1 MIRFTNSLRYIKA
14 IVLFT
19 VLSSVVLICYSFSSN
34 PAYTNPGI
42 IATGSTGLN
51 NAIIALDQSAIDYK
65 FGKITLDS
73 LQKQL
78 IATRVAYKK
87 IEFYLAFHYPE
98 YIKGNINGAPLM
110 QIEKEGT
117 RPKVV
122 DPVGLQV
129 LDELVFSDEAKD
141 EKSQISILVKKL
153 RSAYSTLY
161 AEMDKNKQ
169 AGRFGITAMRLQ
181 LVRILSLGVTGFDTP
196 GSLNAFQEAQSSLQ
210 GMQQYIK
217 ENYKEADTKTVL
229 PLLNKAIQ
237 VLDKPGT
244 FNAFDRLSFIKLYLD
259 PVYKELGKFDDLA
272 DAEYMKETIAWNP
285 RSTSIFADDFLDPY
299 FFSELKREE
308 DTDDLRDLGKTLFY
322 DTAISN
328 DGKVSCATCH
338 QPEKAFSDGLPKS
351 ASNVQGKSVLRNAP
365 TLLNA
370 VYADRYFYD
379 LRAFTLEQQA
389 EHVIFNKDEFNTAY
403 AAIIKKLTENEGYTK
418 KFKTV
423 FGKEGMTRDNFSK
436 ALASYVL
443 SLRSFNSEFD
453 KYIRGESKTISPE
466 IKNGFNLFMG
476 KANCAT
482 CHFAPTFSG
491 LVPPFYNENE
501 SEILGVLTNPT
512 AKVLDADT
520 GRLDNQIYN
529 EYAWIYEKSFKTTTV
544 RNAALT
550 APYFHNGAYK
560 TLEEVIDFY
569 NKGGGEGM
577 GFTVK
582 NQTLASGVLN
592 LTDSEKKDL
601 IAFITSLNDVS
612 AAKGQLKATR

>member
-1 MIRFTNSLRYIKA
+1 MIRFTISLRYIKA
-14 IVLFT
+14 ALLFITIST
-19 VLSSVVLICYSFSSN
+19 VALLCYSFSSN
-34 PAYTNPGI
+34 PAYTSPGI
-42 IATGSTGLN
+42 ITTGSTNLN
-51 NAIIALDQSAIDYK
+51 NAIAALDQAAVDYK

-73 LQKQL
+73 LQKNL
-78 IATRVAYKK
+78 AATRVAYKK

-98 YIKGNINGAPLM
+98 YVKGNINGAPLM

-141 EKSQISILVKKL
+141 QKSQISILAKKL
-153 RSAYSTLY
+153 HGAYSTLY
-161 AEMDKNKQ
+161 TELDKNKQ

-181 LVRILSLGVTGFDTP
+181 VVRILSLGITGFDTP
-196 GSLNAFQEAQSSLQ
+196 GSLNAFQEAQASLQ
-210 GMQQYIK
+210 GIQQYVQ
-217 ENYKEADTKTVL
+217 ENYKPADAKIVL
-229 PLLNKAIQ
+229 PLLSKAIQ
-237 VLDKPGT
+237 VLENPGS

-259 PVYKELGKFDDLA
+259 PIYKELGKFNDFTDG
-272 DAEYMKETIAWNP
+272 EYMKETIAWNP
-285 RSTSIFADDFLDPY
+285 GSTSIFAEDFLNPY
-299 FFSELKREE
+299 FFSELKKEE
-308 DTDDLRDLGKTLFY
+308 DTNDLRDLGKTLFY
-322 DTAISN
+322 DPSISN

-338 QPEKAFSDGLPKS
+338 QPEKAFSDGLAKS

-403 AAIIKKLTENEGYTK
+403 AAIIKKLKDNDGYTK

-443 SLRSFNSEFD
+443 SLKSFNSDFD
-453 KYIRGESKTISPE
+453 KYIRGESTTISQE

-501 SEILGVLTNPT
+501 SEILGVPASPT
-512 AKVLDADT
+512 AKTLDADT
-520 GRLDNQIYN
+520 GRIDNQIYN

-550 APYFHNGAYK
+550 APYFHNGAYS

-582 NQTLASGVLN
+582 NQTLAPDVLD
-592 LTDSEKKDL
+592 LTEVEKKDL
-601 IAFITSLNDVS
+601 KAFITSLNDVS
-612 AAKGQLKATR
+612 AAKAQLKATR

>member
-1 MIRFTNSLRYIKA
+1 MIRFTNSLRYLKA

-19 VLSSVVLICYSFSSN
+19 VLSSVVLLCYSFSSN

-42 IATGSTGLN
+42 IATGSTSLN
-51 NAIIALDQSAIDYK
+51 NAIIALDQSATDYK

-73 LQKQL
+73 LQMQL

-98 YIKGNINGAPLM
+98 YVKGNINGAPLM

-129 LDELVFSDEAKD
+129 LDELVFSEEAKD
-141 EKSQISILVKKL
+141 EKSQISILTKKL
-153 RSAYSTLY
+153 HSAYSTLY
-161 AEMDKNKQ
+161 AELDKNKQ
-169 AGRFGITAMRLQ
+169 AGRFGVAAMRLQ
-181 LVRILSLGVTGFDTP
+181 LVRILSLGITGFDTP
-196 GSLNAFQEAQSSLQ
+196 GSLNAFQEAQASLQ
-210 GMQQYIK
+210 GIQQYIK

-237 VLDKPGT
+237 VLDKPVT

-285 RSTSIFADDFLDPY
+285 KSTSIFAEDFLDPY
-299 FFSELKREE
+299 YFSELKREE
-308 DTDDLRDLGKTLFY
+308 DTDDLRNLGKTLFY

-338 QPEKAFSDGLPKS
+338 QPGKAFSDGLAKS

-403 AAIIKKLTENEGYTK
+403 AAIIKKLKENEGYTK

-423 FGKEGMTRDNFSK
+423 FGKEGMTRENFSK

-443 SLRSFNSEFD
+443 SLRSFNSDFD
-453 KYIRGESKTISPE
+453 KYIRGESATLAPE

-501 SEILGVLTNPT
+501 SEILGVLANPT
-512 AKVLDADT
+512 AKVLDADS

-560 TLEEVIDFY
+560 TLEDVIDFY

-582 NQTLASGVLN
+582 NQTLAPDVLD
-592 LTDSEKKDL
+592 LTESEKKDL

-612 AAKGQLKATR
+612 AAKEQLKATR